1 MKTTSKIIKDKDSV
15 KLHFG
20 APNVNMKNASNK
32 IFIFVFPNGP
42 RFQFRKTGGGGTFL
56 ENSIVALLESG
67 QSEQGVFYPLK

>member
-32 IFIFVFPNGP
+32 FLFSFFPMDPGS
-42 RFQFRKTGGGGTFL
+42 QFRKTGGGGIFL
-56 ENSIVALLESG
+56 ENSI
-67 QSEQGVFYPLK
+67 K